1 MRFCLF
7 LLGAVFVDSKNPT
20 TNKQLPSINKVTANK
35 ISSTPMTVTTF
46 PTQAQSTGNVFN
58 DRSSTLVFTNPGCLV
73 EAFIIRHIWQHLL
86 RVKKN
91 LLQSESATDR

>member
-7 LLGAVFVDSKNPT
+7 FLGAVFAAGKYPT
-20 TNKQLPSINKVTANK
+20 TNKKLPKINTVTTNT

-58 DRSSTLVFTNPGCLV
+58 DS
-73 EAFIIRHIWQHLL
+73 FIHAYVQ
-86 RVKKN
+86 
-91 LLQSESATDR
+91 

>member
-7 LLGAVFVDSKNPT
+7 LLCAVFVDSKSP
-20 TNKQLPSINKVTANK
+20 TNKKLPNINRVTANK

-58 DRSSTLVFTNPGCLV
+58 DS
-73 EAFIIRHIWQHLL
+73 FIHAYLH
-86 RVKKN
+86 
-91 LLQSESATDR
+91 

>member
-1 MRFCLF
+1 MKFCLF

-20 TNKQLPSINKVTANK
+20 TNKKLPSVNKVTANK

-58 DRSSTLVFTNPGCLV
+58 DS
-73 EAFIIRHIWQHLL
+73 FIHAYLH
-86 RVKKN
+86 
-91 LLQSESATDR
+91 

>member
-20 TNKQLPSINKVTANK
+20 NKKLPNINKVTANK
-35 ISSTPMTVTTF
+35 ISSTPMTVTTL

-58 DRSSTLVFTNPGCLV
+58 DS
-73 EAFIIRHIWQHLL
+73 FIHAYLH
-86 RVKKN
+86 
-91 LLQSESATDR
+91 

>member
-20 TNKQLPSINKVTANK
+20 TNKKLPSINKVTTNK
-35 ISSTPMTVTTF
+35 ISSTPMTVTTLTL

-58 DRSSTLVFTNPGCLV
+58 DSTSTLVFTNPGCLE
-73 EAFIIRHIWQHLL
+73 EAFIISHIWRRRLIG
-86 RVKKN
+86 VKK
-91 LLQSESATDR
+91 LLQS